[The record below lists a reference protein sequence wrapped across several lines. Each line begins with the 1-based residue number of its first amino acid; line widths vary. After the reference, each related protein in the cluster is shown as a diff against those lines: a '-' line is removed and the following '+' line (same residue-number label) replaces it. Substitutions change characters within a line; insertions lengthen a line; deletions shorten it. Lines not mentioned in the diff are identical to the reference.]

1 MLGCKAVVSI
11 YGVVKKTESQPTPDP
26 LNVNRTLFY
35 SMQTILNISLETCG
49 VGSDIEVSSFSF
61 SSVQFYEI

>member
-35 SMQTILNISLETCG
+35 SMQTILKISLETCS
-49 VGSDIEVSSFSF
+49 VGSDH
-61 SSVQFYEI
+61 